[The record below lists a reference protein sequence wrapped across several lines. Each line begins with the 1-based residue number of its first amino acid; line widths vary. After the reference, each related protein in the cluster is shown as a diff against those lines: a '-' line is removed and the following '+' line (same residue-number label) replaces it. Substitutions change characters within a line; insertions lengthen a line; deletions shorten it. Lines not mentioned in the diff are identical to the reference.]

1 LQVTKKAVEMAKQNI
16 AELSR
21 ALTKSNCQR
30 QYDEIVI
37 YLHALLDY
45 NAIGVDEFKALSN
58 AANVSLASWK
68 EPPKDLFS

>member
-1 LQVTKKAVEMAKQNI
+1 MTKKAVEMAKQNI

-30 QYDEIVI
+30 QYDEIV
-37 YLHALLDY
+37 
-45 NAIGVDEFKALSN
+45 VDEFKALSN